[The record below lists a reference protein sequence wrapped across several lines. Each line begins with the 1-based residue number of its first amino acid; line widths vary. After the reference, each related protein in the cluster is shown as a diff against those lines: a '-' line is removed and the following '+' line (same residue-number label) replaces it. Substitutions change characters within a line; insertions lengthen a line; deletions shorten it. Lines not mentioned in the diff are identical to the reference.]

1 MFPIIRNRGS
11 HRVAQK
17 IILTLLLAA
26 CWLYAETSESDII
39 HSDELILSPQCK
51 SGTDSSS
58 KENKACSP
66 QSAPEKQKHLTEIYE
81 KLDALNEAI
90 GKYDS
95 GELTDRLKV
104 LREEFQTDY
113 SNRDAQSDN
122 KESQGNSL
130 FADGVTGL
138 SETDFWSLGSVWREV
153 EVVIDNNGTVASCD
167 ALDQNVAKEAA
178 KPGTDKIIYLT
189 FDDGPL
195 LGTNNVLEVL
205 EEENVDATMFFVG
218 KHILRKRHTFKKAS
232 EMSNILVANHTYS
245 HANGRYTRFYNNG
258 EKLVKDIDKTQDL
271 IGGAKYQR
279 LAGRN
284 VWRVPGVFRND
295 YGLRKKRR
303 EREASCY
310 NCVAR
315 EGYFIYGWDIE
326 WRFSHKTGRPLWN
339 AKKMAR
345 KIDRCY
351 RKGRVAQKGKLV
363 LLAHDFMFRSRFGGK
378 RELRKLIALLRKS
391 GWKFETIKSYS
402 PYYPHY
408 YVRKHNST
416 GSKLAMATVSEPLPK
431 AKTHRSHRKKRKRK
445 RKSRRSLV
453 SSRAHSH
460 LDLF

>member
-1 MFPIIRNRGS
+1 MFPNIANSGS
-11 HRVAQK
+11 RSAVQK
-17 IILTLLLAA
+17 ILFILLLGT

-39 HSDELILSPQCK
+39 HSDEVISISQCRED
-51 SGTDSSS
+51 GGSSS
-58 KENKACSP
+58 RGKKACVP
-66 QSAPEKQKHLTEIYE
+66 QSAAAKQRHLSEVYE

-104 LREEFQTDY
+104 LSEEFQTDY
-113 SNRDAQSDN
+113 SDRDDQPIGRAP
-122 KESQGNSL
+122 QGDRLLAGS
-130 FADGVTGL
+130 AAGL
-138 SETDFWSLGSVWREV
+138 TEADFWSSESIWREV
-153 EVVIDNNGTVASCD
+153 KVAIDNNGTSVSCD
-167 ALDQNVAKEAA
+167 LSDHGIAGKMA
-178 KPGTDKIIYLT
+178 KPNADKIIYLT

-195 LGTNNVLEVL
+195 LGTNNVLKVL
-205 EEENVDATMFFVG
+205 EEENIDATMFFVG
-218 KHILRKRHTFKKAS
+218 KHILRKKHTFKKAT

-245 HANGRYTRFYNNG
+245 HANGRYTRFYNDGNR
-258 EKLVKDIDKTQDL
+258 LVEDIDKTQDL

-295 YGLRKKRR
+295 NGLRKKRR
-303 EREASCY
+303 KREASSY
-310 NCVAR
+310 DCVAR

-326 WRFSHKTGRPLWN
+326 WRFSHKTGRPLWS

-345 KIDRCY
+345 KINRCY

-363 LLAHDFMFRSRFGGK
+363 LLAHDFMFRSRFNGK
-378 RELRKLIALLRKS
+378 EELKQLIALLRES

-408 YVRKHNST
+408 YVRKRDSA
-416 GSKLAMATVSEPLPK
+416 GSKIAMATVSKPRHK
-431 AKTHRSHRKKRKRK
+431 AKVRRAHHKKRKRK
-445 RKSRRSLV
+445 RRSKRSLV
-453 SSRAHSH
+453 SSRRHSH